1 MADTST
7 ASTTPTDQS
16 GPLDAGHTTSEF
28 AITKIVVYMGI
39 AAMAIGFATDVLT
52 ALQVLVP
59 AWAWIGTALMIAGKA
74 TALLKALGYDA
85 TRKAIKVA
93 AQQKASNT
101 TVLLPPATAAAELG
115 AVS

>member
-1 MADTST
+1 MADTSM
-7 ASTTPTDQS
+7 TPTEQT
-16 GPLDAGHTTSEF
+16 GPLDVGSSTSEY
-28 AITKIVVYMGI
+28 ATTKLVIYMGI
-39 AAMAIGFATDVLT
+39 AAMVIGFATDVLT

-74 TALLKALGYDA
+74 TALFKALGYDA

-93 AQQKASNT
+93 AQQRASNT

-115 AVS
+115 AVR